1 MDYHEGDC
9 VVHQNFGVGTIAG
22 IETRDNGSESLLYYR
37 VSFDRTTVWV
47 PVENQSRGGLRPL
60 TPKSDLSRYRALL
73 ESLPNDLDNDFRKRS
88 LELNERKDSGTY
100 SGMCVVVRDL
110 SARLS
115 KKSISE
121 HEKVLLKRTLDA
133 LVTEW
138 SLAGGIS
145 TDQARNEIEESLKK
159 CLQR

>member
-1 MDYHEGDC
+1 
-9 VVHQNFGVGTIAG
+9 
-22 IETRDNGSESLLYYR
+22 
-37 VSFDRTTVWV
+37 
-47 PVENQSRGGLRPL
+47 
-60 TPKSDLSRYRALL
+60 
-73 ESLPNDLDNDFRKRS
+73 
-88 LELNERKDSGTY
+88 
-100 SGMCVVVRDL
+100 VVVRDL